1 MLEVHTIPVTPF
13 LQNCTVLVDPASG
26 QAAVCDCGDAGPV
39 LAFLRERDLDVRCIL
54 ATHGHID
61 HVAGTGELRRA
72 LGVPFLFPPG
82 DLLWLRELPRQ
93 AQAFGLPP
101 VPPPQVDGEL
111 REGTPVA
118 VGAVELDVLH
128 CPGHTP
134 GHVCFYAPEAGI
146 VVAGDVLFRGSIGRT
161 DLPGGSFPEL
171 ARSIREKLYTLP
183 PETVVY
189 CGHGPPT
196 TIGEEARTN
205 PFVRLEE
212 AR

>member
-13 LQNCTVLVDPASG
+13 LQNCTVLVDGATG
-26 QAAVCDCGDAGPV
+26 AAAVCDCGDAEPV
-39 LAFLRERDLDVRCIL
+39 LAWLRDRDLEVRAIL

-61 HVAGTGELRRA
+61 HVGGTAELRRA

-82 DLLWLRELPRQ
+82 DLPWLRELPRQ

-101 VPPPQVDGEL
+101 MPAPEVDGEL
-111 REGTPVA
+111 VEGRPLQ
-118 VGAVELDVLH
+118 VGGVELEVLH

-134 GHVCFYAPEAGI
+134 GHVCFHAPAAGI
-146 VVAGDVLFRGSIGRT
+146 LVAGDVLFRGSIGRT

-171 ARSIREKLYTLP
+171 ARSIREKLYVLP
-183 PETVVY
+183 PETVVH
-189 CGHGPPT
+189 CGHGPST
-196 TIGEEARTN
+196 TIGEEARHN
-205 PFVRLEE
+205 AFVRLDG